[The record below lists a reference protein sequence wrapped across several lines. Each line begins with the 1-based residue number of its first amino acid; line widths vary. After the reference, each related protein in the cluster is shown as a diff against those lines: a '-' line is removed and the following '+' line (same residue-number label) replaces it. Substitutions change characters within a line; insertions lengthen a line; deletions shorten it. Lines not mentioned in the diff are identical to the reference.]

1 MDCRRTNLGLSDTI
15 AIMEKL
21 FKQKRRQD
29 DPDAKGDPIHIDG
42 VNTMEGLKGL
52 ISKKDPIP
60 VRQANMDDYA
70 RFRCQEGL
78 QPDHLQE
85 VESCLR

>member
-1 MDCRRTNLGLSDTI
+1 
-15 AIMEKL
+15 MEKL

-29 DPDAKGDPIHIDG
+29 GPYAKGDPIHIDG

-60 VRQANMDDYA
+60 VRQANMDDTLVFAAKKVYNQTTCKKWKA
-70 RFRCQEGL
+70 VFDSNGR
-78 QPDHLQE
+78 
-85 VESCLR
+85 LRIDRKL